1 MKLRNLKKIS
11 RRNALQLIAVF
22 TGTAVFPSISF
33 AQSNQAIERI
43 NEITNGLGAT
53 ESDIWLDLPEIAEN
67 GNQVQVSF
75 DIDSPLTESDHIK
88 TVYILADGNP
98 SPNVAKFSFTPEMG
112 SCSAT
117 TRMRLSKTQNVYLL
131 AENNNGQFLTTNAK
145 VKVTIGGCGG

>member
-1 MKLRNLKKIS
+1 MKLRKLKKIS

-22 TGTAVFPSISF
+22 TGTAVLPSISL
-33 AQSNQAIERI
+33 AQSNQALDRI

-67 GNQVQVSF
+67 GNQVKVSF
-75 DIDSPLTESDHIK
+75 EMDSPMTESDHIK

-131 AENNNGQFLTTNAK
+131 AANNNEQFFMTYAK

>member
-1 MKLRNLKKIS
+1 MKLRKLKKIS

-22 TGTAVFPSISF
+22 TGTAVFPTISF
-33 AQSNQAIERI
+33 AQSNQALDRI
-43 NEITNGLGAT
+43 NEITNGLGAI

-67 GNQVQVSF
+67 GNQVKVSF
-75 DIDSPLTESDHIK
+75 EMDSPMTESDHIK

-131 AENNNGQFLTTNAK
+131 AANNNEQFFMTYAK